1 MASLNMS
8 LLRKLLPDRFLM
20 ILIATVIVAS
30 LLPARGV
37 ALDAIGTV
45 STAAIFTLFFMHG
58 ARLSHQSVIEGLI
71 RWKLQLTVLVFGY
84 GIMPLFG
91 LGFAHL
97 LDGYLG
103 PGLVLGMI
111 FLTVL
116 PTTVQSSI
124 AYSSIS
130 GGNVVGSVIASA
142 ASNLLGVILTPLL
155 FTALAST
162 QGGGAGFA
170 AIGKIMLLLLL
181 PFCLGQLVQNL
192 VKGWIERHRTLVGF
206 LDKLTIVLAVYVAFS
221 EAVTGGIWSR
231 VSGSEMGLLVAA
243 VLLLLALS
251 FASAWWLG
259 ALLRKSR
266 EDRVTLLFSGGQ
278 KSLAT
283 GAPMIRILFTGPEAG
298 AILLPLILY
307 HQFQLMLSAVLSG
320 RLARAADKEGA

>member
-1 MASLNMS
+1 M
-8 LLRKLLPDRFLM
+8 LLLKRLLPDRFLM

-30 LLPARGV
+30 LLPARGA
-37 ALDAIGTV
+37 ALQGIGTV
-45 STAAIFTLFFMHG
+45 STIAIFTLFFMHG
-58 ARLSHQSVIEGLI
+58 ARLSHQSVIDGLA
-71 RWKLQLTVLVFGY
+71 RWKLQLAILVFGY

-91 LGFAHL
+91 LGFAQL
-97 LDGYLG
+97 LDGWLS

-111 FLTVL
+111 FLAVL

-130 GGNVVGSVIASA
+130 GGNVVGAVIASA

-155 FTALAST
+155 FAALAST
-162 QGGGAGFA
+162 QGGDAGIS

-181 PFCLGQLVQNL
+181 PFCLGQLLQNFI
-192 VKGWIERHRTLVGF
+192 KHWIERHRALVGF

-221 EAVTGGIWSR
+221 EAVTGGIWSQ
-231 VSGSEMGLLVAA
+231 VTGTEIAILVVA
-243 VLLLLALS
+243 VLVMLALA
-251 FASAWWLG
+251 FASAWGLG
-259 ALLRKSR
+259 RLLRQSR
-266 EDRVTLLFSGGQ
+266 GDRITLLFSGAH

-283 GAPMIRILFTGPEAG
+283 GAPMIRILFAGPEAG

-320 RLARAADKEGA
+320 RLARDAKDVAG

>member
-1 MASLNMS
+1 MS
-8 LLRKLLPDRFLM
+8 LLKRLLPDRFLT
-20 ILIATVIVAS
+20 ILIATVIIAS
-30 LLPARGV
+30 LLPARGI
-37 ALDAIGTV
+37 ALEGIGTV
-45 STAAIFTLFFMHG
+45 STIAIFTLFFMHG
-58 ARLSHQSVIEGLI
+58 ARLSHQSVIDGLK
-71 RWKLQLTVLVFGY
+71 RWRLQLTILLFGY

-91 LGFAHL
+91 LGLSQL
-97 LDGYLG
+97 LDGWLS
-103 PGLVLGMI
+103 PGLVLGLI
-111 FLTVL
+111 FLAVL

-130 GGNVVGSVIASA
+130 RGNVVGAVIASA

-162 QGGGAGFA
+162 QGGDAGLS

-181 PFCLGQLVQNL
+181 PFCLGQLLQNL
-192 VKGWIERHRTLVGF
+192 VKGWVERHRKLVGF
-206 LDKLTIVLAVYVAFS
+206 LDKATIVLAVYVAFS

-231 VSGSEMGLLVAA
+231 ISAAEMGILVAA
-243 VLLLLALS
+243 VLIFLALA
-251 FASAWWLG
+251 FGSAWGLG
-259 ALLRKSR
+259 RLLGKSR
-266 EDRVTLLFSGGQ
+266 PDRITLLYSGAH

-320 RLARAADKEGA
+320 RLARHDDADDGKSAG